1 MDMIVTMLGPNSKGN
16 KRICLITDGETLVK
30 DPDEG
35 TKEDQVVTLADQ
47 MQQQGVSLDAVV
59 IRLRGPDNSLQSE
72 ASQENEFLLRKF
84 ASRTKGEL
92 ILTETYTS
100 LLGAI
105 RTRQVSPTTIYRG
118 DLELTSN
125 MSVKVVISPLFLLPS
140 F

>member
-1 MDMIVTMLGPNSKGN
+1 MDMIVTKLGPNSKGN